1 MTALARLDLRLN
13 PDDKAR
19 INRAADRRG
28 VPVSVFVRDAV
39 LRAADDVMASEKP
52 VTLSPGETRRL
63 LDALDKPFRPSTRLQ
78 QAMENGRAVAL
89 NRKAGKQAADSLAAR
104 LRGRATA
111 RLSTDQIMQL
121 TRGA

>member
-1 MTALARLDLRLN
+1 MAALARLDLRLN

-19 INRAADRRG
+19 INRAADLRG
-28 VPVSVFVRDAV
+28 VPVSAFVRDAV

-63 LDALDKPFRPSTRLQ
+63 LEALDKPFKPSARLQ
-78 QAMENGRAVAL
+78 QAMESGRAVAL
-89 NRKAGKQAADSLAAR
+89 NRKAGKQATGSLAAR

-121 TRGA
+121 TRGT